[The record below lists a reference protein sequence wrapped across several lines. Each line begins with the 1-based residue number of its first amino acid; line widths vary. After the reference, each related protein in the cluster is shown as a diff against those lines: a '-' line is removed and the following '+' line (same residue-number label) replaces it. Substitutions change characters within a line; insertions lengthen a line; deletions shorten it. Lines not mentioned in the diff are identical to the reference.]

1 MWSIEMLPKS
11 DKQSVTA
18 DMMGPSVPGIFLML
32 PLAAHGLDV
41 QQVNSV
47 TLANIG
53 YDVQGV

>member
-1 MWSIEMLPKS
+1 MLPKS